1 MCRFH
6 KTKPVLLCYH
16 WQTFHTEDVLS
27 MARYQNQFLGTS
39 SYNGDIL
46 FWNIS
51 MLKPIFNFNA
61 SRSPLPLLPK
71 RVWSA
76 GTHSSLSALGQ
87 NHVGLLGV
95 IGVGVWGRLGC
106 TLGSRQNDGD

>member
-1 MCRFH
+1 
-6 KTKPVLLCYH
+6 
-16 WQTFHTEDVLS
+16 